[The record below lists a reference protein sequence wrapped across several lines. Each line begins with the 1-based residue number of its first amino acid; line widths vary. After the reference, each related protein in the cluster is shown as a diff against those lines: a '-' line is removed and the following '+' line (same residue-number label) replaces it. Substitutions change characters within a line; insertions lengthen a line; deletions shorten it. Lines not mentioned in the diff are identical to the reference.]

1 MSEETH
7 VVTAFL
13 RHDGEVLLLLRSD
26 AVGTYQGQW
35 GGVSG
40 YAEGDPDSQVGT
52 EIDEETAIG
61 EAERTLVRAG
71 NPVSFTDDELGRTWV
86 VHPYLFD
93 VTTREVRTS
102 EEHDA
107 HEWTPPTSMLDRDV
121 VPELWTAYER
131 VAPSIRSV
139 TADDEHGASYL
150 SIRALEV
157 LRDRAATLVTEG
169 GSSEDEWTELSDLGR
184 RLRRGRPSMAVLR
197 NRVNR
202 VLAEADR
209 TATSVLATAT
219 DGIHRAVTA
228 DTDAAVRA
236 GALVSDRTVLT
247 LSRSGT
253 VLRALGGGDPEE
265 VFVATSEPGGEGVG
279 VAEGLVDDAPVTLL
293 PDAAVA
299 QAIVD
304 GEVDAVLVGADT
316 ILPDGTVVNKV
327 GTRTAAVAAAHEEVP
342 CYVVAATDKIH
353 TEPSVNVESGRRSA
367 VYDGDA
373 PLTMFNPL
381 FDETPAHLVDAFV
394 TERGELDPGEVDA
407 VADELSVLAESAG

>member
-13 RHDGEVLLLLRSD
+13 RHDGEVLLLRRSD
-26 AVGTYQGQW
+26 AVGTYQGCW

-40 YAEGDPDSQVGT
+40 YAEGDPESQVET
-52 EIDEETAIG
+52 EIDEETGIG
-61 EAERTLVRAG
+61 ESERTLVRAG
-71 NPVSFTDDELGRTWV
+71 NPVRFTDEDLDRTWV
-86 VHPYLFD
+86 VHPFLFD
-93 VTTREVRTS
+93 VTTREVTTS

-107 HEWTPPTSMLDRDV
+107 SEWVSPTAMFERDV
-121 VPELWTAYER
+121 VPELWPTYER
-131 VAPSIRSV
+131 VAPSVRSV

-157 LRDRAATLVTEG
+157 LRDRAATLVA
-169 GSSEDEWTELSDLGR
+169 EDESDADAWDELADLGR
-184 RLRRGRPSMAVLR
+184 RLCRSRPSMAVLR

-202 VLAEADR
+202 VLAESDG
-209 TATSVLATAT
+209 TALSVREAAI

-253 VLRALGGGDPEE
+253 VLRAFAEGDPEE
-265 VFVATSEPGGEGVG
+265 VFVAASEPGGEGVG
-279 VAEGLVDDAPVTLL
+279 VAEALVDDGPVTLL

-299 QAIVD
+299 QAIVT
-304 GEVDAVLVGADT
+304 GEVDAVVVGADT
-316 ILPDGTVVNKV
+316 ILPDGTAVNKV

-342 CYVVAATDKIH
+342 CYVVASTDKIH
-353 TEPSVNVESGRRSA
+353 TEPSVNVESSRRSA

-373 PLTMFNPL
+373 PLSMFNPL

-394 TERGELDPGEVDA
+394 TERGELAPGDVDA
-407 VADELSVLAESAG
+407 VADELSALADWRD

>member
-1 MSEETH
+1 MSEEAH

-13 RHDGEVLLLLRSD
+13 RHDGEVLLLRRSG
-26 AVGTYQGQW
+26 AVGTYQGNW

-40 YAEGDPDSQVGT
+40 YAEGDSESQVET
-52 EIDEETAIG
+52 EIDEETGIG

-71 NPVSFTDDELGRTWV
+71 NPVRVVDEDLDRTWI
-86 VHPYLFD
+86 VHPFLFD
-93 VTTREVRTS
+93 VTTREVTTS

-107 HEWTPPTSMLDRDV
+107 YEWVSPTAMFDRDV
-121 VPELWTAYER
+121 VPELWATYER
-131 VAPSIRSV
+131 VAPSVRSV

-157 LRDRAATLVTEG
+157 LRDRAATLVA
-169 GSSEDEWTELSDLGR
+169 EDESDEDAWDELTDLGR
-184 RLRRGRPSMAVLR
+184 RLCRSRPSMAVLR

-202 VLAEADR
+202 VLAGPER
-209 TATSVLATAT
+209 TAASVRETAT

-253 VLRALGGGDPEE
+253 VLRAFAEGDPEE
-265 VFVATSEPGGEGVG
+265 VFVATSEPGGEGVA
-279 VAEGLVDDAPVTLL
+279 VAEALVDDGPVTLL

-299 QAIVD
+299 QAIVT

-327 GTRTAAVAAAHEEVP
+327 GTRTATIAAAHEEVP
-342 CYVVAATDKIH
+342 CYVVASTDKIH
-353 TEPSVNVESGRRSA
+353 TEASVNVESGRRSA

-373 PLTMFNPL
+373 PLTTFNPL

-394 TERGELDPGEVDA
+394 TERGELDPDEVDA
-407 VADELSVLAESAG
+407 VADELSALADWRD